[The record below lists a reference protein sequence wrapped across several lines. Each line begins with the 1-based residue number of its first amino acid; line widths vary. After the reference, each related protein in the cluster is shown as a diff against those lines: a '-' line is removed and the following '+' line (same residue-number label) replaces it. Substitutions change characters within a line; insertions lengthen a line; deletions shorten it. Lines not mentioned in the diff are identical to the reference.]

1 MPDDSPATDG
11 AKATTG
17 LASYALVIGIDAY
30 GGGIA
35 TLQSAVRD
43 ATAIGALLANDHQYH
58 VTCLV
63 DEAATRRA
71 ILQFLDALPAT
82 LTADSAFLL
91 YYAGHGVAHG
101 DGTAGPQGYL
111 LPHDA
116 SKTDEASWLSMVDV
130 VAALE
135 RLPCRHLLV
144 VLDCCFSR
152 GRGRRPSTLLESVRP
167 LSRG

>member
-101 DGTAGPQGYL
+101 DGTAGPQGSSVCRAGICSSCWTV
-111 LPHDA
+111 A
-116 SKTDEASWLSMVDV
+116 SPVRSAGH
-130 VAALE
+130 
-135 RLPCRHLLV
+135 RLAR
-144 VLDCCFSR
+144 SR
-152 GRGRRPSTLLESVRP
+152 SSTVHSTRVSTPAISRVTPGRR
-167 LSRG
+167 